1 MSEAAAVPL
10 PVSRLLD
17 LSGQVALVTGA
28 SRGIGAGVAIR
39 LAEAGADVALVHRT
53 AASAEAA
60 AHVAGRVRA
69 LGRRSLVIEADVAD
83 PAAVED
89 TVETAVG
96 ALGRIDHV
104 VNNAGLQPV
113 VGLLEVTPQQ
123 WDEVQAVNV
132 RGAFLVTQAAARRM
146 IAAGR
151 GGAIVDIASIEGLQP
166 TFVHS
171 HYAASKAAVIMQAR
185 AAALELGPHG
195 IRVNAVAPGLIDTGS
210 LEADWPTGVTR
221 WHAAAPLGRLGTPA
235 DVADACL
242 FLCSPAARWIS
253 GATLVVDGGVL
264 AHPTW

>member
-17 LSGQVALVTGA
+17 LSGQVGLVTGA
-28 SRGIGAGVAIR
+28 SRGIGAGIAIR

-53 AASAEAA
+53 PASAEAA
-60 AHVAGRVRA
+60 AQVAGRVRA
-69 LGRRSLVIEADVAD
+69 LGHRALVIEADVAD
-83 PAAVED
+83 VAAVEAM
-89 TVETAVG
+89 VAAVTD
-96 ALGRIDHV
+96 ALGRIDLV

-113 VGLLEVTPQQ
+113 VGLLEMTADQ
-123 WDEVQAVNV
+123 WDEIQAVNV

-151 GGAIVDIASIEGLQP
+151 GGAIVNVASIEGLQP

-171 HYAASKAAVIMQAR
+171 HYAASKAAVIMQTR
-185 AAALELGPHG
+185 AAALELGRHG
-195 IRVNAVAPGLIDTGS
+195 IRVNAVAPGLIDTGA
-210 LEADWPTGVTR
+210 LGTEWPEGVAR
-221 WHAAAPLGRLGTPA
+221 WQAAAPLSRLGTPD

-242 FLCSPAARWIS
+242 FLCSPASRWIS